1 MEEPSD
7 QELVAK
13 VLEGDRESFT
23 PLVVR
28 YQPRLFAMARRYAR
42 REDEVEDVVQEILL
56 KAFRKLDTYRHKAPF
71 EHWLMRLAVRTCYD
85 FLRKHQRNREHTAT
99 ELGGEKDHDIFD
111 QFGTDNEAE
120 INRQAAKQLVDR
132 MIAGLLPEDQMVI
145 TMLELER
152 RPVKE
157 ISKLTGWS
165 ESLVKVRAFRA
176 RGKMRKM
183 LAQLK
188 PEKYL

>member
-132 MIAGLLPEDQMVI
+132 MIADLPPEDQMVI

-183 LAQLK
+183 LAQLM

>member
-120 INRQAAKQLVDR
+120 FNRQAAKQLVDR

-183 LAQLK
+183 LAQLM

>member
-183 LAQLK
+183 LAHLM

>member
-183 LAQLK
+183 LAQLM

>member
-71 EHWLMRLAVRTCYD
+71 EHWLMRLALRTCYD

-183 LAQLK
+183 LAQLM

>member
-7 QELVAK
+7 QQLVAE
-13 VLEGDRESFT
+13 VLKGNRESFM

-28 YQPRLFAMARRYAR
+28 YQPRLFAMARRYMR

-56 KAFRKLDTYRHKAPF
+56 KTFRKLDTYRHEAPF

-99 ELGGEKDHDIFD
+99 ELGGEAEYDIFD
-111 QFGTDNEAE
+111 QFGTDNNAE
-120 INRQAAKQLVDR
+120 IDRQAAKQLVDH
-132 MIAGLLPEDQMVI
+132 MIADLPPEDQMVI

-152 RPVKE
+152 KPVKE
-157 ISKLTGWS
+157 IAKLTGWS

-176 RGKMRKM
+176 RAKMRKM
-183 LAQLK
+183 LASVM

>member
-71 EHWLMRLAVRTCYD
+71 EHWQMRLAVRTCYD

-120 INRQAAKQLVDR
+120 FNRQAAKQLVDR

-165 ESLVKVRAFRA
+165 ESLVKVRAYRA

-183 LAQLK
+183 LAQLM

>member
-85 FLRKHQRNREHTAT
+85 FLRKHQRNREHTAA

-183 LAQLK
+183 LAHLM